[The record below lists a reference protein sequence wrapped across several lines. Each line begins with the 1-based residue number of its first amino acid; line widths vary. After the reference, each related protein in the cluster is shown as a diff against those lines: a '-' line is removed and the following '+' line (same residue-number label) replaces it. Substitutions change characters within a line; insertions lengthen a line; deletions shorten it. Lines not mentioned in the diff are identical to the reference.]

1 MFVCL
6 LDVGMWSLKHPGGAS
21 ETETVGEAGGRE
33 TVHKEGNPA
42 CSHPIGKAFGS
53 AEGISVRT
61 KDLAA

>member
-1 MFVCL
+1 
-6 LDVGMWSLKHPGGAS
+6 MWSLKHPGGAS

-42 CSHPIGKAFGS
+42 CSHPIGKAVGS